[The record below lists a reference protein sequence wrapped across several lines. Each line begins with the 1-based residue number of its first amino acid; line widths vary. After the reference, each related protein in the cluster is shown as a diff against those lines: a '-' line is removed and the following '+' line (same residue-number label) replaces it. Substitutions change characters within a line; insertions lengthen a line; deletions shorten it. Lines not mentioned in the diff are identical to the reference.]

1 MSCRIRAIFTLLALS
16 ATSAFSGVVTD
27 HGRLQVKGNQIVD
40 KNGDPFQVAGMSL
53 YWSVWG
59 GEKFFNRQV
68 VDKIVIDWKSTVVRA
83 PAAVEPTDA
92 KTPANNGYLKNPTG
106 ITAAVKAAVDAAIAN
121 DVYVII
127 DWHADTANK
136 EVAQATTF
144 FTDMAKTYGDKP
156 HVIFEIWNEPNSKGG
171 SGRNGAET
179 WSDIKG
185 YANQILPVIR
195 QYSQNLVVVGTP
207 TWSQDVDS
215 AAKSPLV
222 DTNVAY
228 TLHFYA
234 CTHGHNLIKRAD
246 NARAKGIALFIT
258 EFGLS
263 PADGGQHKSA
273 TNPTE
278 NYRICA
284 DSVTFWLD
292 WADQN
297 KISWANWSLSNKDE
311 SSAALLPSAGTTGNW
326 TDASLTESGAWIRNR
341 LRSRPVASLAR
352 PFRAGETGLAW
363 DGSKFLLPAGTLEVD
378 LMDASGRPIPS
389 DLSLRGEL
397 RLPERGIYWVR
408 WRNAQGWHS
417 RSVLV
422 P

>member
-1 MSCRIRAIFTLLALS
+1 MSTTFRAIFAFCALAVS
-16 ATSAFSGVVTD
+16 TAPAGVVTD
-27 HGRLQVKGNQIVD
+27 HGRLQVKGNQILD
-40 KNGDPFQVAGMSL
+40 KNGEPFQVAGMSL

-59 GEKFFNRQV
+59 GEKFYNRQV
-68 VDKIVIDWKSTVVRA
+68 VDQLTTDWKSTVVRA
-83 PAAVEPTDA
+83 AAAIEPVDA
-92 KTPANNGYLKNPTG
+92 KVPANNGYLRNPTG
-106 ITAAVKAAVDAAIAN
+106 ITAAVKTVVDAAIAN
-121 DVYVII
+121 DIYVII

-136 EVAQATTF
+136 EVAAATTF

-156 HVIFEIWNEPNSKGG
+156 NVIFEIWNEPNSKGG

-179 WSDIKG
+179 WADVKG

-195 QYSQNLVVVGTP
+195 QYSQNLVIVGTP

-263 PADGGQHKSA
+263 PADGGQRKSA
-273 TNPTE
+273 TNPTD
-278 NYRICA
+278 NYRICT
-284 DSVTFWLD
+284 DSATFWLD

-297 KISWANWSLSNKDE
+297 KISWANWSMVTIDE
-311 SSAALLPSAGTTGNW
+311 SSAALLPGASATGPW
-326 TDASLTESGAWIRNR
+326 TDANLTQSGTWIRNR
-341 LRSRPVASLAR
+341 LRARPVTSVLPRNGSSASGMKR
-352 PFRAGETGLAW
+352 
-363 DGSKFLLPAGTLEVD
+363 DGSLLVLPAGTVD
-378 LMDASGRPIPS
+378 ALLLDPSGRAITS
-389 DLSLRGEL
+389 AFSERGSL

-408 WRNAQGWHS
+408 WRDVQGWHAS
-417 RSVLV
+417 SVLA